1 MVVYNGN
8 NKLNLVPREI
18 RSPSYGGLIHHLEI
32 DDLLIDISE
41 GNKEIDFQKVKEIFW
56 KLAFDSDYDFGDKD
70 DPGDK
75 LFYNLYL

>member
-32 DDLLIDISE
+32 DDLLIDTSE
-41 GNKEIDFQKVKEIFW
+41 GNKEIDFKK
-56 KLAFDSDYDFGDKD
+56 
-70 DPGDK
+70 
-75 LFYNLYL
+75 